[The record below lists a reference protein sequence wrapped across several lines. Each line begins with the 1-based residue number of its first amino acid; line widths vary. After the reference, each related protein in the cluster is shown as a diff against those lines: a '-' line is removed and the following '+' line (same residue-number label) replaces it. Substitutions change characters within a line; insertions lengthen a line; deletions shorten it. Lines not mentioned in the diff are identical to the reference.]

1 MSAPQTSRRI
11 KGLVTPVSA
20 SRRTKQHLN
29 KAHRLVSFT
38 AALHST
44 NTYTTHL
51 QRLEVHKSTTMT
63 NDGGNY
69 TIKSRTPQYQSLY
82 NTERHTAQ
90 QTKHQIRSLARGEI
104 ISALP
109 ADT

>member
-44 NTYTTHL
+44 NTYTT
-51 QRLEVHKSTTMT
+51 QSQTLEVHKSTTMT

-69 TIKSRTPQYQSLY
+69 TIKSRTPQ
-82 NTERHTAQ
+82 
-90 QTKHQIRSLARGEI
+90 
-104 ISALP
+104 
-109 ADT
+109 